1 MGVEAQEARQNQCSS
16 CLLRK
21 NGPFSD
27 LRQGSAH
34 PQPLCSKELPQ
45 FLRGCIQEHVRPQ
58 IQRRLLWAIM
68 TRRGQSAAVESGK
81 TAQFCSFSGA
91 VLEKSEKVDG
101 VWFCSLSGFW
111 SESGQGSFF
120 YRFCKM
126 VSGSDIVQQTA
137 GCVVGRCRPRSDT
150 PCLAV

>member
-1 MGVEAQEARQNQCSS
+1 MLNNYPSGQMKSMDSVSRFTSDQLKNTKSNEAGRFFRHQHGTMGVEAQEARQIQCSS

-21 NGPFSD
+21 NRPFSD

-58 IQRRLLWAIM
+58 IQRRLLCLWAII

-81 TAQFCSFSGA
+81 TAQF
-91 VLEKSEKVDG
+91 
-101 VWFCSLSGFW
+101 
-111 SESGQGSFF
+111 GSFP
-120 YRFCKM
+120 
-126 VSGSDIVQQTA
+126 G
-137 GCVVGRCRPRSDT
+137 VGVLLEGLRVNRG
-150 PCLAV
+150 AAKA